1 MMNKPCA
8 RSVFQFG
15 MLQYFFTMAFET
27 YTHAIHGQFS
37 LPPQD
42 ALLRQSLIAVSGRLI
57 AIGAGNH
64 IHLYD
69 SHDVSNV
76 SGVLGTGSCKFRF
89 LCSFPI
95 MDINDSVTVTSLLFL
110 RGGHLALSG
119 LCAKGTGKYHFTNF
133 PKNLQLWNTKK
144 IQRHFTVN
152 VSVLI
157 L

>member
-1 MMNKPCA
+1 
-8 RSVFQFG
+8 
-15 MLQYFFTMAFET
+15 MAFEA

-57 AIGAGNH
+57 AVGAGNH

-69 SHDVSNV
+69 SHEVSNV
-76 SGVLGTGSCKFRF
+76 TAVLGPGSCKFRF

-95 MDINDSVTVTSLLFL
+95 MDISDSVTVTSLLFL

-119 LCAKGTGKYHFTNF
+119 LCAKGTGKFTIMYYRETSNG
-133 PKNLQLWNTKK
+133 PWN
-144 IQRHFTVN
+144 RPN
-152 VSVLI
+152 YRLI
-157 L
+157 FFNNELSLFFIVT